1 VLILVRHGRTAHNA
15 SRRLLGRLDVPLDEV
30 GVRQAQALGRLPL
43 LRDADRVVTSPLQR
57 TLCTAEALGPP
68 VEVDPR
74 WIEVDYG
81 VYDGI
86 PVDANSEVFKH
97 WPAELEWVPEG
108 GESLLDV
115 GGRVRAAC
123 DEFWDVAAD
132 RDVVVVTHVSPLKA
146 AVAWAL
152 GVDDRVAAQMI
163 VDVASISLIAATRAG
178 RPALKVF
185 NDTHQVSAIG

>member
-1 VLILVRHGRTAHNA
+1 MLILVRHGRTAHNA
-15 SRRLLGRLDVPLDEV
+15 SRRLLGRLDVPLDAI
-30 GVRQAQALGRLPL
+30 GVKQAEALGHLPL
-43 LRDADRVVTSPLQR
+43 LRDAGRIVSSPLQR
-57 TLCTAEALGPP
+57 AVRTAEAFGPA

-81 VYDGI
+81 VYDGMALDDN
-86 PVDANSEVFKH
+86 PEVFRH
-97 WPAELEWVPEG
+97 WPAELEWVPAG

-115 GGRVRAAC
+115 GSRVRSACAELWEQAAR
-123 DEFWDVAAD
+123 

-152 GVDDRVAAQMI
+152 GVGDAVSAQMI
-163 VDVASISLIAATRAG
+163 VDVASISVIAANRAG

-185 NDTHQVSAIG
+185 NDTHARPGA

>member
-1 VLILVRHGRTAHNA
+1 MLILVRHGRTAHNA
-15 SRRLLGRLDVPLDEV
+15 SRRLLGRLDVPLDAI
-30 GVRQAQALGRLPL
+30 GVKQAEALGHLPL
-43 LRDADRVVTSPLQR
+43 LRDAGRIVSSPLQR
-57 TLCTAEALGPP
+57 AVRTAEAFGPA

-81 VYDGI
+81 VYDGMALDDN
-86 PVDANSEVFKH
+86 PEVFRH
-97 WPAELEWVPEG
+97 WPAELEWVPAG

-115 GGRVRAAC
+115 GSRVRAAC
-123 DEFWDVAAD
+123 AELWEQAAR

-152 GVDDRVAAQMI
+152 GVGDAVSAQMI
-163 VDVASISLIAATRAG
+163 VDVASISVIAANRAG

-185 NDTHQVSAIG
+185 NDTHARPGA

>member
-1 VLILVRHGRTAHNA
+1 MLILVRHGRTAHNA
-15 SRRLLGRLDVPLDEV
+15 SRRLLGRLDVPLDEI
-30 GVRQAQALGRLPL
+30 GVKQAEALGRLPL
-43 LRDADRVVTSPLQR
+43 LQDAGRVVTSPLQR
-57 TLCTAEALGPP
+57 TVCTAEALGPP

-81 VYDGI
+81 IYDGMALDTN
-86 PVDANSEVFKH
+86 PEVFQH

-123 DEFWDVAAD
+123 DELWGEASE

-185 NDTHQVSAIG
+185 NDTHAVAGW